1 MNGSTN
7 VLAIAGDISL
17 FGLRAVTD
25 AFRRPFEVAQIRRQL
40 AEVGSK
46 SLPLIVASG
55 FALGAVLTLHTRGT
69 LVTFGATAWIPTVQA
84 LAFFVEIGPLVT
96 GLLVAG
102 RVGSGIGAV
111 LSNMRATEQIDA
123 IESLSVDSFKF
134 LVVPRIVA
142 CTLALP
148 LLTLF
153 LDFSALLG
161 GFVSEYAASRLSF
174 QLYISRAFS
183 AVRLVELLSA
193 DAEDGRLRIRDRHHL
208 LVYRLHH
215 RRRCGRRGTRGD
227 QRRGGLVPGD
237 HFSGCAADQVHLL
250 HLSGDGGTMS
260 GGPAVVLQHVSKSFG
275 EKPILRDVSF
285 QVRAG
290 EALCILGRSGTGKS
304 VTLKLII
311 SLLKP
316 EQGQIWIEGEDI
328 TGLHASD
335 LSRVRRKMGFLF
347 QGAALFDSLTLYE
360 NLALPLLRLTSKS
373 PAQVEVIIDR
383 VLREVGLSDDKQKM
397 PSELSGGMRKRAG
410 LARALVLEPRILL
423 VDEPSSGLDR
433 ITASE
438 IDELLLRE
446 KVERRTT
453 LIVVT
458 HDVRG
463 ARRIA
468 DRIAVLNQ
476 GRLIADGTVEEVQHS
491 ENEIARSLLS
501 E

>member
-1 MNGSTN
+1 
-7 VLAIAGDISL
+7 
-17 FGLRAVTD
+17 
-25 AFRRPFEVAQIRRQL
+25 
-40 AEVGSK
+40 
-46 SLPLIVASG
+46 
-55 FALGAVLTLHTRGT
+55 
-69 LVTFGATAWIPTVQA
+69 
-84 LAFFVEIGPLVT
+84 
-96 GLLVAG
+96 
-102 RVGSGIGAV
+102 
-111 LSNMRATEQIDA
+111 
-123 IESLSVDSFKF
+123 
-134 LVVPRIVA
+134 
-142 CTLALP
+142 
-148 LLTLF
+148 
-153 LDFSALLG
+153 
-161 GFVSEYAASRLSF
+161 
-174 QLYISRAFS
+174 
-183 AVRLVELLSA
+183 
-193 DAEDGRLRIRDRHHL
+193 
-208 LVYRLHH
+208 
-215 RRRCGRRGTRGD
+215 
-227 QRRGGLVPGD
+227 
-237 HFSGCAADQVHLL
+237 
-250 HLSGDGGTMS
+250 MS
-260 GGPAVVLQHVSKSFG
+260 GGAAPAVVLQQVSKSFG

-328 TGLHASD
+328 TGLHARD

-373 PAQVEVIIDR
+373 PAEVDAIIDR
-383 VLREVGLSDDKQKM
+383 VLRDVGLGDDRQRM

-446 KVERRTT
+446 KIERRTT

-458 HDVRG
+458 HDLRG
-463 ARRIA
+463 ARRLA

-491 ENEIARSLLS
+491 ENEIARSLMS